1 MTHRISCIL
10 WLGVLIASIVPQATL
25 AAQEAA
31 SPPSTEPAS
40 ASQSPKSGTSATQ
53 PAQSAG
59 PMRLRLKNGAFGVG
73 RIVPSQS
80 ANTIGWQNEGFS
92 QPFFFDT
99 AAVRSISTI
108 QAAPAQAAG
117 DELFLVEAVDGQ
129 CVVGNLIK
137 IDEQTLVVR
146 SSILGE
152 ISIPAKDVT
161 QLVRADYAGEVVYE
175 GLANQA
181 PWTPLG
187 SVRDWDFRAGVL
199 TAVKQA
205 AATVGD
211 LKLPSKCE
219 ISLSLAW
226 KGVPDFVVSLGANS
240 GEKSNGQVQATAR
253 LEIWNKSLVVV
264 RETEKDADL
273 VKLTELSEKNPQI
286 ELNILVDQESGLVV
300 VRDMHGRLLGRVQVA
315 DKKQRLGSAI
325 HIVNHGPSMSVERLE
340 VRRWN
345 GSSMLG
351 SGKSRQVVLKSDKIL
366 GDSWISSFDN
376 VSRQF
381 VIEATDG
388 TKSNVEL
395 SELMMA
401 GLKNPPT
408 PNETAVDKKDQ
419 TPSKDD
425 SASKEPLKSESVT
438 SDSSA
443 GESAAIQ
450 PSDVSTPKPIEII
463 LSDRSRVKGQWLA
476 GSSNQLAL
484 RSTWASNDLVF
495 AADQVV
501 SWIGSDDRFS
511 PDLTAHRNGVLK
523 TADTEFAGFLEEDI
537 DQPGVQTLRWQ
548 PHGSQNSSS
557 ILEAAEGSIAYRLQL
572 PVSPSGQP
580 TGRVDEL
587 LNQQKGES
595 SAQNATVDSSS
606 GAKSTR
612 EIIFVSGD
620 TIDAYVERADEKGIY
635 FLSDQTSVKFVEHA
649 RVDRLWLNS
658 LTGSVKKTA
667 NEKLKRLM
675 TVPRSM
681 KDDPPTHLLISV
693 TGDLLRGRLVQLDD
707 KSLKFET
714 RAEISEIPRDKIAEV
729 VWLHERTW
737 QAGAEVLPGTQP
749 ANNLGY
755 RIHVVQQNRGLTF
768 APIRVAGAVLQGQSD
783 LLGPCQIAIKQV
795 SQILFGPNIDSRVAQ
810 FRENPWVL
818 SLAQIPRAFMEDVE
832 EDKDVL
838 GVSSPLIGKPAPA
851 FSMTKLD
858 GGRVK
863 LADFH
868 GKPLV
873 LDFWASWCGPCMKT
887 LPAVS
892 EAVASFD
899 PAEVSFIAV
908 NIQEADSR
916 AQSAIEKLGL
926 DVSVALDSD
935 GDVATSYLATAI
947 PQTVVIDAQGIVRFV
962 FIGGKS
968 NLAAELKDAIDKAK
982 EKS

>member
-1 MTHRISCIL
+1 MTHRISRVL
-10 WLGVLIASIVPQATL
+10 WLGLLIASTVPQAIL
-25 AAQEAA
+25 AVQESV
-31 SPPSTEPAS
+31 SPLSTEPAS
-40 ASQSPKSGTSATQ
+40 ASSQ

-161 QLVRADYAGEVVYE
+161 QLVRADYAGEVIYV

-286 ELNILVDQESGLVV
+286 ELNILLDQESGLVV

-315 DKKQRLGSAI
+315 DKKQRLGSAV

-366 GDSWISSFDN
+366 ADSWISSFDN

-381 VIEATDG
+381 AIEAADG

-408 PNETAVDKKDQ
+408 SNEAAVDKKDQ

-425 SASKEPLKSESVT
+425 SASKEPVKPESVT

-443 GESAAIQ
+443 GESTAIQ
-450 PSDVSTPKPIEII
+450 LSDVSTPKPIEII

-476 GSSNQLAL
+476 GSGNQLAL
-484 RSTWASNDLVF
+484 RSTWATSDLVF

-537 DQPGVQTLRWQ
+537 DQPGAQTLRWQ

-595 SAQNATVDSSS
+595 STQNATVDSSS

-681 KDDPPTHLLISV
+681 RDDPPTHLLISV

-729 VWLHERTW
+729 IWLHDRTW
-737 QAGAEVLPGTQP
+737 QAGTDTQP
-749 ANNLGY
+749 ANNSGY

-783 LLGPCQIAIKQV
+783 LLGPCQIAIKQA

-810 FRENPWVL
+810 FRENPWIL
-818 SLAQIPRAFMEDVE
+818 SLAQLPRAFMDDVE